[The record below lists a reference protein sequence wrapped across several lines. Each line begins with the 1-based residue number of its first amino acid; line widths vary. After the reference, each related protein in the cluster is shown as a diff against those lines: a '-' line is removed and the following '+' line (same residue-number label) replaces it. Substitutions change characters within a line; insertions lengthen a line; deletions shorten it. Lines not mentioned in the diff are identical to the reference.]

1 MIRGTARILP
11 AMLAAAALLLPH
23 GCGRPP
29 EEELVRRIIKDAAA
43 LAQKRDL
50 GALMD
55 LLAPDYRDYQ
65 GRDKAAAQALIENY
79 LRSFRGIVIHVL
91 GVKVEI
97 TEPGGRAAVRTD
109 MVLSSGAAEAFRKLA
124 RFTGDYFRFDLGLEK
139 GPDAGWRI
147 SYAEWWS
154 VSLTDLL
161 PESLEAL
168 KELFPGL

>member
-1 MIRGTARILP
+1 MIRGAVRL
-11 AMLAAAALLLPH
+11 LAASLLAAALLLPP

-29 EEELVRRIIKDAAA
+29 EEEQIQRTIKDAAA

-50 GALMD
+50 DALMG

-65 GRDKAAAQALIENY
+65 GRDKAAAKGLIEDY

-91 GVKVEI
+91 GTKVEI
-97 TEPGGRAAVRTD
+97 TDPGGRAAVRTD

-124 RFTGDYFRFDLGLEK
+124 RFTGDYFRFDLELDK
-139 GPDAGWRI
+139 DPAAGWRI

-161 PESLEAL
+161 PESLEVL